1 MTCDRDSQSM
11 EFIERNGFHGPCF
24 SVRENYGLSNKL
36 RFRSLERMQ
45 DRCCAELGT
54 WHERFRCVGGGFEFS
69 IPAARQELGQ
79 VSFRASRTSRSA
91 IGFFY
96 DLLPHRPQLRLR

>member
-1 MTCDRDSQSM
+1 M

-24 SVRENYGLSNKL
+24 SVGENYGLSNKL

-54 WHERFRCVGGGFEFS
+54 WHERFR
-69 IPAARQELGQ
+69 
-79 VSFRASRTSRSA
+79 
-91 IGFFY
+91 
-96 DLLPHRPQLRLR
+96 